1 MRNRVYAV
9 IDTNVLVSALIAKDN
24 DSYPLKVLGYAYSGK
39 IVPLFNDEIL
49 EEYQEVL
56 KRGKFNLSAEDISQA
71 ISTLARLGESVTR
84 ISIHEEYF
92 PDESD
97 RKFYEVMMS
106 RENAF
111 LITGNGKHYPHR
123 QNVVTPR
130 EMVEILNGLYKVV
143 TLDEIDEEIRL
154 SREGK

>member
-24 DSYPLKVLGYAYSGK
+24 DSYPLKVLSYAYSGK

-56 KRGKFNLSAEDISQA
+56 KRDKFNLSAEDISQA

-111 LITGNGKHYPHR
+111 LITGNGKHYPPQ

-130 EMVEILNGLYKVV
+130 EMVEILGV
-143 TLDEIDEEIRL
+143 L
-154 SREGK
+154 STVG

>member
-9 IDTNVLVSALIAKDN
+9 IDTNVLVSALIAKDTE
-24 DSYPLKVLGYAYSGK
+24 SYPLKVLDYAYSGR
-39 IVPLFNDEIL
+39 IIPLFNDEIL
-49 EEYQEVL
+49 EEYQAVL
-56 KRGKFNLSAEDISQA
+56 KRDKFNLSAEDISQA
-71 ISTLARLGESVTR
+71 ISTLARLGESAMR
-84 ISIHEEYF
+84 ISIHEEFF

-111 LITGNGKHYPHR
+111 LITGNGKHYPPQ

-130 EMVEILNGLYKVV
+130 EMVEILGV
-143 TLDEIDEEIRL
+143 L
-154 SREGK
+154 STVG

>member
-1 MRNRVYAV
+1 MRNRVFAV
-9 IDTNVLVSALIAKDN
+9 IDTNVLVSALIAKDQE
-24 DSYPLKVLGYAYSGK
+24 SYPLKVLDYAYSGR

-49 EEYQEVL
+49 EEYQVVL
-56 KRGKFNLSAEDISQA
+56 KRDKFNLSAEDISQA
-71 ISTLARLGESVTR
+71 ISTLARLGESATR
-84 ISIHEEYF
+84 ISIHEDFF

-111 LITGNGKHYPHR
+111 LITGNCKHYPHQ

-130 EMVEILNGLYKVV
+130 EMVEILGVL
-143 TLDEIDEEIRL
+143 
-154 SREGK
+154 